1 MLMWCVWGSG
11 GSGSV
16 GREIL
21 HWKLFCVMAN
31 TQQRL
36 QLRWWWWLW
45 CDGGGVR
52 CMCIRKYFVYGSKT
66 YSTLS
71 TASGA
76 ALSLSL
82 MWWKSSECIR
92 ITLFISNAH
101 PHPPPHPLDAYFCC
115 LVSFRWKMQ
124 ETISEGG
131 CRWIVFG
138 DFLKF
143 PNDTQTHTHAEM
155 KLRFECAMGWG
166 EIMK

>member
-1 MLMWCVWGSG
+1 MLMWCVWGRG
-11 GSGSV
+11 AEWGV
-16 GREIL
+16 WGREIL
-21 HWKLFCVMAN
+21 HWKLFCAMAN

-76 ALSLSL
+76 ALSHLCDGNQVNVLELHYSYRML
-82 MWWKSSECIR
+82 
-92 ITLFISNAH
+92 T

-143 PNDTQTHTHAEM
+143 PNDTQTHTHT
-155 KLRFECAMGWG
+155 LRWSWDLSVRWDE
-166 EIMK
+166 EK